1 VPGFFVAE
9 RLSDTS
15 HADTC
20 ANGRQRKPCANQWN
34 EAAEHCA
41 ARLGR
46 TNRLVRGQRVT
57 DQHQPVIDATIK
69 EMPVTGSTQGK

>member
-1 VPGFFVAE
+1 M
-9 RLSDTS
+9 SDTS
-15 HADTC
+15 LAYTC
-20 ANGRQRKPCANQWN
+20 VNGRQRQPCANQWN

-46 TNRLVRGQRVT
+46 TNRLVRGRRVT